1 MMSKEPTSTTDLKN
15 KKIAETMLTA
25 LKTQNWE
32 LFRSI
37 IDNDISWT
45 LPGVSIISGE
55 VKGADAIILRA
66 RQIVSHGVS
75 MELKHFLYGQYNFA
89 LSIHNQ
95 AAKGNLI
102 LDEYLATV
110 CTVRNEKI
118 VKIETFV
125 SDVDGVNAF
134 FTGS

>member
-1 MMSKEPTSTTDLKN
+1 MSKEHTSSTELKN
-15 KKIAETMLTA
+15 KEIAETMLTA

-37 IDNDISWT
+37 IDTDISWT

-55 VKGADAIILRA
+55 IKGAEAIISRA
-66 RQIVSHGVS
+66 QQIVGHGVS
-75 MELKHFLYGQYNFA
+75 MELKNILYGQYNFA

-95 AAKGNLI
+95 ATKGDII
-102 LDEYLATV
+102 LDEYLDTV
-110 CTVRNEKI
+110 CTMRNEKI

-125 SDVDGVNAF
+125 SDVEGVNAF

>member
-1 MMSKEPTSTTDLKN
+1 MNKGQISITDLKN
-15 KKIAETMLTA
+15 KEIAETMLTA

-37 IDNDISWT
+37 IDTDISWT

-55 VKGADAIILRA
+55 IKGAEAIIRRA
-66 RQIVSHGVS
+66 QQIVGHGVS
-75 MELKHFLYGQYNFA
+75 MELKNILYGQYNFA
-89 LSIHNQ
+89 LSIQNQ
-95 AAKGNLI
+95 ATKGDVI

-110 CTVRNEKI
+110 CTVRNERI

-125 SDVDGVNAF
+125 SDVKGVNAF

>member
-1 MMSKEPTSTTDLKN
+1 MNKEQTSLTDLKN

-32 LFRSI
+32 MFRSI
-37 IDNDISWT
+37 IDTDISWT

-55 VKGADAIILRA
+55 IKGADAIIRRA
-66 RQIVSHGVS
+66 QQIVNHGVS
-75 MELKHFLYGQYNFA
+75 MELKNILYGQYNFA

-95 AAKGNLI
+95 ATKENLV

-110 CTVRNEKI
+110 CTLQNEKI

>member
-1 MMSKEPTSTTDLKN
+1 MSKEPTSTTDLKN
-15 KKIAETMLTA
+15 KKIAEIMLTA

-37 IDNDISWT
+37 INTDISWT
-45 LPGVSIISGE
+45 LPGVSLISGE
-55 VKGADAIILRA
+55 EKGADAIIRRA
-66 RQIVSHGVS
+66 QQIVSHGVS
-75 MELKHFLYGQYNFA
+75 MELKHILYGQYNFA

-95 AAKGNLI
+95 ATKGNLI

-110 CTVRNEKI
+110 CTVHNDKI

-125 SDVDGVNAF
+125 SDVEGVNAF
-134 FTGS
+134 FTGF

>member
-1 MMSKEPTSTTDLKN
+1 MSKEQTSSTDFKN

-37 IDNDISWT
+37 IATDISWT

-55 VKGADAIILRA
+55 IKGADAIISRA

-75 MELKHFLYGQYNFA
+75 MELKNILYGQYGFA

-95 AAKGNLI
+95 ATKDNLI
-102 LDEYLATV
+102 LDEHLATV

-118 VKIETFV
+118 AKIETFV

-134 FTGS
+134 FSGS

>member
-1 MMSKEPTSTTDLKN
+1 MSKEQTSLTDRNN
-15 KKIAETMLTA
+15 KKIAETMLIA

-32 LFRSI
+32 MFRSI
-37 IDNDISWT
+37 IDTNISWT

-55 VKGADAIILRA
+55 IKGADAIIQRA
-66 RQIVSHGVS
+66 QQIVNHGVS
-75 MELKHFLYGQYNFA
+75 MELKNILYGQYNFA

-95 AAKGNLI
+95 ATKGNLI

-110 CTVRNEKI
+110 CTLQNEKI
-118 VKIETFV
+118 IKIETFV

-134 FTGS
+134 FTDY

>member
-1 MMSKEPTSTTDLKN
+1 MNKGQMSITDLKN
-15 KKIAETMLTA
+15 KEIAETMLTA

-37 IDNDISWT
+37 IDTDISWT

-55 VKGADAIILRA
+55 IKGVDAIIHRA
-66 RQIVSHGVS
+66 QQIVGHGVS
-75 MELKHFLYGQYNFA
+75 MELKNILYGQCNFA

-95 AAKGNLI
+95 AKKENLI

-110 CTVRNEKI
+110 CTLQNGKI

>member
-1 MMSKEPTSTTDLKN
+1 MSNVQSSITNLEK

-25 LKTQNWE
+25 LKTWNWE

-37 IDNDISWT
+37 ITSDISWT
-45 LPGVSIISGE
+45 MTGVSILSGE
-55 VKGADAIILRA
+55 IKGADAVVWRA
-66 RQIVSHGVS
+66 QQIVDHEVS
-75 MELKHFLYGQYNFA
+75 MVLKHILYGQYNFA

-95 AAKGNLI
+95 AKKGNLI
-102 LDEYLATV
+102 LDEHLATV
-110 CTVRNEKI
+110 CTLHNDKI

-134 FTGS
+134 FTEF

>member
-1 MMSKEPTSTTDLKN
+1 MSKVYNSSTELKN
-15 KKIAETMLTA
+15 KEIAETMLTA

-37 IDNDISWT
+37 IDTDISWT

-55 VKGADAIILRA
+55 IKGAEAIIHRA
-66 RQIVSHGVS
+66 QQIVNHGVS
-75 MELKHFLYGQYNFA
+75 MELKNILYGQYNFA

-95 AAKGNLI
+95 ASKEDLI

-110 CTVRNEKI
+110 CTVCNEKI

-125 SDVDGVNAF
+125 SDVEGVNAF

>member
-1 MMSKEPTSTTDLKN
+1 MSKEQTSLTDLKN

-25 LKTQNWE
+25 LKTKNWE

-37 IDNDISWT
+37 IDPDISWT
-45 LPGVSIISGE
+45 LPGESIISGE
-55 VKGADAIILRA
+55 IKGADAIIRRA
-66 RQIVSHGVS
+66 QQIVNHGVS
-75 MELKHFLYGQYNFA
+75 MELKHILYGQYNFA

-95 AAKGNLI
+95 ATKEKVI

-110 CTVRNEKI
+110 CTLYNEKI

-134 FTGS
+134 FTGF